1 MFGINDPPEADFC
14 HFALVA
20 SGDSPRRANPPRD
33 GEVNPPEC
41 AMTKNNMKLSEI
53 GELSL
58 LKRIRERFKTG
69 SGDVVAGIG
78 DDAAVIA
85 PHDQM
90 LLLTTD
96 MMAEGVH
103 FDLQF
108 TTWFQVG
115 FKLISS
121 NVSDI
126 YAMGGKPRFVLLN
139 IAMDRK
145 TDEKSLGCFL
155 DGVERAMAVY
165 RVELIGGDLS
175 ASRAGAAV
183 SATLAG
189 YAKKA
194 VMRSGARPG
203 DKIYVTGKL
212 GDSACG
218 LELLK
223 IIRRPLSLE
232 TGEKTD
238 GPVGW
243 SVMEPLLRRH
253 LLPVARKPGKISGV
267 ATAMIDVS
275 DGLFIDLSRLC
286 DESGVGARVSMGQLP
301 LSSQMK
307 KTSRALGI
315 DAYRLATCGGEDY
328 ELLFTASS
336 KRKVDAVCIGE
347 ITESDRVFIDRN
359 GREKPLL
366 PEGYQHWH

>member
-1 MFGINDPPEADFC
+1 
-14 HFALVA
+14 
-20 SGDSPRRANPPRD
+20 
-33 GEVNPPEC
+33 
-41 AMTKNNMKLSEI
+41 MKLSEI

-58 LKRIRERFKTG
+58 LKRIRRRFRT
-69 SGDVVAGIG
+69 SARDVVAGIG
-78 DDAAVIA
+78 DDAAVVA
-85 PHDQM
+85 PHDRS

-96 MMAEGVH
+96 MMTEGVH
-103 FDLQF
+103 FDLRF

-126 YAMGGKPRFVLLN
+126 YAMGGNPRFVLLDL
-139 IAMDRK
+139 AMGKK
-145 TDEKSLGCFL
+145 TAEKSMELFF
-155 DGVERAMAVY
+155 DGVESAMAVY

-175 ASRAGAAV
+175 SSRAGAALA
-183 SATLAG
+183 ATLVG
-189 YAKKA
+189 YTKKP

-203 DKIYVTGKL
+203 DRIYVTGKL

-223 IIRRPLSLE
+223 IIGRPLFLE
-232 TGEKTD
+232 TGEETD
-238 GPVGW
+238 RPLRW

-253 LLPVARKPGKISGV
+253 LLPGARKPGKIAKV

-286 DESGVGARVSMGQLP
+286 DESGVGARISMKHLP

-307 KTSRALGI
+307 RAARASGI
-315 DAYRLATCGGEDY
+315 DPYRLATSGGEDY
-328 ELLFTASS
+328 ELLFTVSP
-336 KRKVDAVCIGE
+336 KRKMDAVCIGE
-347 ITESDRVFIDRN
+347 ITESERVFIDRN

-366 PEGYQHWH
+366 PEGYQHWR

>member
-1 MFGINDPPEADFC
+1 
-14 HFALVA
+14 
-20 SGDSPRRANPPRD
+20 
-33 GEVNPPEC
+33 
-41 AMTKNNMKLSEI
+41 MKLSEI

-58 LKRIRERFKTG
+58 LKRIRKRFKTG
-69 SGDVVAGIG
+69 SKDVVAGIG
-78 DDAAVIA
+78 DDAAVVA
-85 PHDQM
+85 PHDQS

-96 MMAEGVH
+96 MMTEGVH
-103 FDLQF
+103 FDLKF

-126 YAMGGKPRFVLLN
+126 YAMGGNPRFVLLDL
-139 IAMDRK
+139 AMDKK
-145 TDEKSLGCFL
+145 TDEKSLESFF
-155 DGVERAMAVY
+155 DGVESAMAAY

-175 ASRAGAAV
+175 SSKAGAAV
-183 SATLAG
+183 SATLVG
-189 YAKKA
+189 YARKP

-218 LELLK
+218 LKLLK

-232 TGEKTD
+232 TGEKSD
-238 GPVGW
+238 KPVGW
-243 SVMEPLLRRH
+243 SIMEPLVRRH
-253 LLPVARKPGKISGV
+253 LLPVARKPGQITRI

-286 DESGVGARVSMGQLP
+286 DESGVGARVSMGHLP
-301 LSSQMK
+301 LSSQMQK
-307 KTSRALGI
+307 AAGALGI
-315 DAYRLATCGGEDY
+315 DPYRLATSGGEDY
-328 ELLFTASS
+328 ELLFTASP

-359 GREKPLL
+359 GREYPLS

>member
-1 MFGINDPPEADFC
+1 
-14 HFALVA
+14 
-20 SGDSPRRANPPRD
+20 
-33 GEVNPPEC
+33 
-41 AMTKNNMKLSEI
+41 MKLSEI

-58 LKRIRERFKTG
+58 LGRIRRRFGARG
-69 SGDVVAGIG
+69 SDVIAGIG

-85 PHDQM
+85 PHDQS

-96 MMAEGVH
+96 MMVEGVH
-103 FDLQF
+103 FDRRF

-126 YAMGGKPRFVLLN
+126 YAMGGKPRFALLDV
-139 IAMDRK
+139 AMEK
-145 TDEKSLGCFL
+145 ETDERSLEAFF
-155 DGVERAMAVY
+155 DGVERAMAIY

-175 ASRAGAAV
+175 SSKRGAALA
-183 SATLAG
+183 ATLVG
-189 YAKKA
+189 YTKKA
-194 VMRSGARPG
+194 VMRSRARPG

-223 IIRRPLSLE
+223 ILGRPISLE
-232 TGEKTD
+232 SGEKTD
-238 GPVGW
+238 TPLKW
-243 SVMEPLLRRH
+243 PVMEPLLRRH
-253 LLPVARKPGKISGV
+253 LMPEARKPGRIARA

-286 DESGVGARVSMGQLP
+286 DESGVGAALSLRQLP

-307 KTSRALGI
+307 KAAGFLGM
-315 DAYRLATCGGEDY
+315 DSYRLAASGGEDY
-328 ELLFTASS
+328 ELLFTVSP

-347 ITESDRVFIDRN
+347 ITESERVFIDLK
-359 GREKPLL
+359 GRVRPLR